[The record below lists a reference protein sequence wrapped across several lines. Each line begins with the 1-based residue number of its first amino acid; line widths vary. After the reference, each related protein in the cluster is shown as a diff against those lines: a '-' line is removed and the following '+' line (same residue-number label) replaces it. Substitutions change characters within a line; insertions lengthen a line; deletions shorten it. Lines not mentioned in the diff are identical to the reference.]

1 MQFIEFKE
9 CYAAMYF
16 WMSLAI
22 NVSTLRDPPLHH
34 RFDTRQGRFLNLLEA
49 LESMKQSREPKC
61 SAKALREASN

>member
-34 RFDTRQGRFLNLLEA
+34 RFDTRQGRFP
-49 LESMKQSREPKC
+49 EPFRVVGIYETIKGT
-61 SAKALREASN
+61 